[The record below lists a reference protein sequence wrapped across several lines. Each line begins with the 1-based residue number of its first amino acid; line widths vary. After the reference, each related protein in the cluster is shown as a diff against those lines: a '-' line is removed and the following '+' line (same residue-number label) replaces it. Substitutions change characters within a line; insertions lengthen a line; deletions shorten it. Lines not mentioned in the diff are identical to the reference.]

1 MGMVGGRSFFVCS
14 ETRIERYDV
23 LSYVQAIHGKEVSV
37 MSLLRQG
44 KAQALTMYLGE
55 SDQWQ
60 GMPLYVALVQYLRSQ
75 GCAGAT
81 VTRAI
86 AGYGAGSRLHES
98 GGLHWSSDAP
108 VVISVVDSPER
119 VQRLLPELREMLGGG
134 LITIHDVEV
143 LKYTH
148 AQPRGLSNKLPVRQ
162 VMATA
167 ITTARP
173 ETPIATVI
181 DLLLD
186 APFRALPVV
195 DAEARLQG
203 LISTG
208 DLIKAGVWPMRR
220 GLLRTALELDDS
232 TARSVETPLEQARQS
247 GRTAEDVMNR
257 QVRTVGPDQS
267 IRDAAQIMLE
277 TGLRRLPVVNAND
290 VIVGM
295 LSRAD
300 LLQVVVTSPLMSPQ
314 TSSGTRPL
322 RRTQSLATMPLQ
334 QQSVANFANSD
345 VATVREQAPLSEVID
360 ALTVSLVKRVVVLGD
375 NRQVVGIISDV
386 DILGHMQEDVRPGL
400 LTTLTGWAR
409 GKPTRLPTAS
419 LRMQSGK
426 ARIAADIMNRDVV
439 TVTATTSVQETIERM
454 IATKRKVLPV
464 VDAQGQ
470 LVGVVG
476 RSDLLRIL
484 VEE

>member
-1 MGMVGGRSFFVCS
+1 
-14 ETRIERYDV
+14 
-23 LSYVQAIHGKEVSV
+23 

-81 VTRAI
+81 VTRAV
-86 AGYGAGSRLHES
+86 AGYGAGSCLHES

-108 VVISVVDSPER
+108 LVIQVVDSPER
-119 VQRLLPELREMLGGG
+119 LQHLLPDLRKMLGGG
-134 LITIHDVEV
+134 LITLHDVEV

-148 AQPRGLSNKLPVRQ
+148 ARPRGLSNKLPVRQ

-167 ITTARP
+167 ITTVQP

-195 DAEARLQG
+195 DAQSHLQG
-203 LISTG
+203 IISTG
-208 DLIKAGVWPMRR
+208 NLINAGVLPMRR
-220 GLLRTALELDDS
+220 GLLRAALELDDS
-232 TARSVETPLEQARQS
+232 TARAVETPLEQARQS
-247 GRTAEDVMNR
+247 GRSARDVMNR
-257 QVRTVGPDQS
+257 DVHTVGPNQS
-267 IRDAAQIMLE
+267 IREAAHIMLE
-277 TGLRRLPVVNAND
+277 TGLRRLPVIEANG

-300 LLQVVVTSPLMSPQ
+300 LLQVVVTSPLMSPHA
-314 TSSGTRPL
+314 SSATQPL
-322 RRTQSLATMPLQ
+322 RRTHSQALTNIPLQ
-334 QQSVANFANSD
+334 QQPVAEYVNSD
-345 VATVREQAPLSEVID
+345 VATVGEQAPLSEVID
-360 ALTVSLVKRVVVLGD
+360 ALTVSSVKRVIVL
-375 NRQVVGIISDV
+375 NNHHQVVGIISDV
-386 DILGHMQEDVRPGL
+386 DVLARMQEDVRPGL

-409 GKPTRLPTAS
+409 DKSARLPAAT
-419 LRMQSGK
+419 LRSQTGK
-426 ARIAADIMNRDVV
+426 ARIAAGIMNREVV
-439 TVTATTSVQETIERM
+439 TVTATSTVQETIERM
-454 IATKRKVLPV
+454 LATKRKVLPV
-464 VDAQGQ
+464 IDAQGQ
-470 LVGVVG
+470 LVGIVG

>member
-1 MGMVGGRSFFVCS
+1 
-14 ETRIERYDV
+14 
-23 LSYVQAIHGKEVSV
+23 

-81 VTRAI
+81 VTRAV

-108 VVISVVDSPER
+108 VVIQVVDAPER
-119 VQRLLPELREMLGGG
+119 LRRLLPDLREMLSGG
-134 LITIHDVEV
+134 LITLHEIEV

-148 AQPRGLSNKLPVRQ
+148 ARPRGLSNKLSVRK
-162 VMATA
+162 VMATD
-167 ITTARP
+167 ITTVQP

-186 APFRALPVV
+186 ASFRALPVV
-195 DAEARLQG
+195 DAQSRLQG
-203 LISTG
+203 IISTG
-208 DLIKAGVWPMRR
+208 DLIQSGMLPMRR
-220 GLLRTALELDDS
+220 GMVRTALELDDS
-232 TARSVETPLEQARQS
+232 TVRSVETPLEQARQS
-247 GRTAEDVMNR
+247 GRTAADVMNR
-257 QVRTVGPDQS
+257 QVRTVGPNQS
-267 IRDAAQIMLE
+267 IREAAQMMLE
-277 TGLRRLPVVNAND
+277 TGLRRLPVVDANS

-300 LLQVVVTSPLMSPQ
+300 LLQVVVTSPLMSPHA
-314 TSSGTRPL
+314 SNGTHPL
-322 RRTQSLATMPLQ
+322 RRTQSQLLADQPLQ
-334 QQSVANFANSD
+334 QQPVANYVNSD
-345 VATVREQAPLSEVID
+345 VATVGEQASLSEVID
-360 ALTVSLVKRVVVLGD
+360 ALTISSVKRVIVLNQ

-386 DILGHMQEDVRPGL
+386 DVLARMQEDVRPGL

-409 GKPTRLPTAS
+409 VKSMRLPTAT
-419 LRMQSGK
+419 LRNQPGK
-426 ARIAADIMNRDVV
+426 ARVAADIMNRDVV
-439 TVTATTSVQETIERM
+439 TVTEATLVQETIERM
-454 IATKRKVLPV
+454 ISTRRKVLPV
-464 VDAQGQ
+464 IDAQGQ

-476 RSDLLRIL
+476 RSDLLRVL